1 MEGSSQSRDWS
12 ANECGTVS
20 EMASGPA
27 ADDEK
32 IKCVVDNMSFDSASL
47 KTYGMYGLLFAAVG
61 VAIYLIVRMLRRDK
75 YDEQSEEFLGLFG
88 NGEDY
93 EEDDSDS
100 ESDDEEDYTEE
111 EESEDEDEEDYT
123 EEEDDEEVDDGSY
136 DDM

>member
-1 MEGSSQSRDWS
+1 
-12 ANECGTVS
+12 
-20 EMASGPA
+20 
-27 ADDEK
+27 
-32 IKCVVDNMSFDSASL
+32 
-47 KTYGMYGLLFAAVG
+47 MYGLLFAAVG